1 MQAAGLTTEMST
13 IHRLGLP
20 SMCNKVILSLPSVS
34 CFTLSIFSCSTPSHP
49 HTCVQIWDMKAVRDA
64 SQQALAVFP
73 EHLRP
78 APFDAMRLT
87 YLEHLNVRRDSRA
100 EVGWRWGAGAFGTGK
115 G

>member
-1 MQAAGLTTEMST
+1 M
-13 IHRLGLP
+13 
-20 SMCNKVILSLPSVS
+20 PSVPL
-34 CFTLSIFSCSTPSHP
+34 FEPHTP

-87 YLEHLNVRRDSRA
+87 YLEHLNVSGA
-100 EVGWRWGAGAFGTGK
+100 KVGWRWRAGAFGTGTGK
-115 G
+115 GRA